1 MMKATRIGWAIV
13 FAALCVFSAC
23 SKKSDTH
30 TRKLTEAQRD
40 SAIAASSLPGAKVV
54 GKALEISDSAK
65 ARANQPV
72 PEP

>member
-1 MMKATRIGWAIV
+1 MMKATLTGWGIGL
-13 FAALCVFSAC
+13 AALCAFSAC

-40 SAIAASSLPGAKVV
+40 SAVAASSLPGAKVV

-65 ARANQPV
+65 ARANQSV

>member
-1 MMKATRIGWAIV
+1 MMKATHAGWGMV

-23 SKKSDTH
+23 SKESETH

-54 GKALEISDSAK
+54 GKALEVSDSAK
-65 ARANQPV
+65 ARADQPL